1 MDLISIN
8 GSEIKPV
15 EYKEQRV
22 VTFKMVDELHQRVN
36 GTAKKTWWRNKDN
49 FIETRDFFE
58 ILYKD
63 IDNNIGLS
71 PLKGPNNLGGNPNNK
86 VILLTERGYLKLV
99 KPFGDELSWQVQDM
113 LVDCYFKLKEVAKD
127 FNQNEMILRML
138 AQSNEVIKQNNENQ
152 KALTQLIK
160 NLDKKLSTLETK
172 ENVKSLK
179 KGRKTKKEKI
189 LKLKSQI
196 LKKYNS
202 IIEFCKACGFNQST
216 FYRHLSNMGK
226 KTSSQI
232 RFEELIEEKL
242 K

>member
-8 GSEIKPV
+8 GSEIKSV

-22 VTFKMVDELHQRVN
+22 VTFKMVDELHQRVS
-36 GTAKKTWWRNKDN
+36 GTARKAFNRNKDK
-49 FIETRDFFE
+49 FILEKDYFFVKPEDVGASFKGTSE
-58 ILYKD
+58 I
-63 IDNNIGLS
+63 NNSGTY
-71 PLKGPNNLGGNPNNK
+71 
-86 VILLTERGYLKLV
+86 LLTERGYLKLV

-127 FNQNEMILRML
+127 FSNNEMILRML